1 VGFISSL
8 FGGGSPVDSLSLED
22 LKVTEIQLNKKV
34 DDLYAEVHRIEQEVQ
49 HNYDLAKAAT
59 SESEQVSY
67 ARRIK
72 TLLQKKEM
80 KLSAQ
85 AQIEKELR
93 AVSNILILKE
103 REKDLPAGVVKK
115 LKQIDQGKMEEYLI
129 TQKLSTLDDDEQIGA
144 IIAMT
149 SSTMEIGVEPEED
162 LSDILDTIRAGK
174 EVPVPAPPP
183 LEIAKNRKTEL
194 E

>member
-1 VGFISSL
+1 MGFISSL
-8 FGGGSPVDSLSLED
+8 FGRGSPVDSLSLEE

-34 DDLYAEVHRIEQEVQ
+34 EDLYAEVHRIEQEVQ

-115 LKQIDQGKMEEYLI
+115 LKQIDQGKMEEYLVN
-129 TQKLSTLDDDEQIGA
+129 QKLSTMDDDEQIGA

-174 EVPVPAPPP
+174 EVPVPAPP
-183 LEIAKNRKTEL
+183 EIVQSRKTEL

>member
-8 FGGGSPVDSLSLED
+8 FGRGSPVDSLSLEE

-34 DDLYAEVHRIEQEVQ
+34 EDLYAEVHRIEQEVQ

-115 LKQIDQGKMEEYLI
+115 LKQIDQGKMEEYLVN
-129 TQKLSTLDDDEQIGA
+129 QKLSTMDDDEQIGA

-174 EVPVPAPPP
+174 EVPVPAPP
-183 LEIAKNRKTEL
+183 EIVQSRKTEL

>member
-1 VGFISSL
+1 MGFLSSL
-8 FGGGSPVDSLSLED
+8 FGRGNPIDTISLDE
-22 LKVTEIQLNKKV
+22 LKITEIQLTKKV
-34 DDLYAEVHRIEQEVQ
+34 DDIHAEVRRIDEEVSR
-49 HNYDLAKAAT
+49 NYDLAKAAS

-80 KLSAQ
+80 KLSTQ

-93 AVSNILILKE
+93 AVSNLVILKD
-103 REKDLPAGVVKK
+103 REKDLPSDVVKK
-115 LKQIDQGKMEEYLI
+115 LKKLDPDQMEKYLI
-129 TQKLSTLDDDEQIGA
+129 GKKLDTLNDDAQITA
-144 IIAMT
+144 IIDMT
-149 SSTMEIGVEPEED
+149 TSTMEIGIETEDD

-174 EVPVPAPPP
+174 EGAVNASPELSKVK
-183 LEIAKNRKTEL
+183 KNEF

>member
-1 VGFISSL
+1 MGFISSL
-8 FGGGSPVDSLSLED
+8 FGGGSPVDSLSLEE

-34 DDLYAEVHRIEQEVQ
+34 EDLYAEVHRIEQEVQ

-174 EVPVPAPPP
+174 EVPVPAPP
-183 LEIAKNRKTEL
+183 EIVQSRKTEL

>member
-1 VGFISSL
+1 VGFLSSL
-8 FGGGSPVDSLSLED
+8 FGGGSPIDSLKLDD
-22 LKVTEIQLNKKV
+22 LKITEIQLNKKV
-34 DDLYAEVHRIEQEVQ
+34 DDLHEEVRRIDQEVK
-49 HNYDLAKAAT
+49 HNYDLANAAT

-93 AVSNILILKE
+93 AVSNILILKD
-103 REKDLPAGVVKK
+103 REKDLPADVVKK
-115 LKQIDQGKMEEYLI
+115 LKKIDPDQMEKYLI
-129 TQKLSTLDDDEQIGA
+129 SNKLNTMNEDAQIGA
-144 IIAMT
+144 IIDMT
-149 SSTMEIGVEPEED
+149 SSTMEVGAEPEDD
-162 LSDILDTIRAGK
+162 LSDILATIRAGK
-174 EVPVPAPPP
+174 ESTVPAAP
-183 LEIAKNRKTEL
+183 EIAKTKKAEV

>member
-1 VGFISSL
+1 MGFISSL
-8 FGGGSPVDSLSLED
+8 FGGGSPVDSLSLDD

-34 DDLYAEVHRIEQEVQ
+34 EDLYAEVHRIEQEVQ

-115 LKQIDQGKMEEYLI
+115 LKQIDQGKMEEYLVN
-129 TQKLSTLDDDEQIGA
+129 QKLSTMDDDEQIGA

-174 EVPVPAPPP
+174 EVPVPAPP
-183 LEIAKNRKTEL
+183 EIVQSRKTEL

>member
-1 VGFISSL
+1 MGFISSL
-8 FGGGSPVDSLSLED
+8 FGRGSPVDSLSLEE

-34 DDLYAEVHRIEQEVQ
+34 EDLYAEVHRIEQEVQ

-115 LKQIDQGKMEEYLI
+115 LKQIDQGKMEEYLVN
-129 TQKLSTLDDDEQIGA
+129 QKLSTMDDDEQIGA

-162 LSDILDTIRAGK
+162 LSGILDTIRAGK
-174 EVPVPAPPP
+174 EVPVPAPP
-183 LEIAKNRKTEL
+183 EIVQSRKTEL

>member
-1 VGFISSL
+1 MGFLSSL
-8 FGGGSPVDSLSLED
+8 FGGGDPIDSLKLDD
-22 LKVTEIQLNKKV
+22 LKITEIQLNKKV
-34 DDLYAEVHRIEQEVQ
+34 DDLHAEIRRIDSEVSG
-49 HNYDLAKAAT
+49 NYDLAKAAP

-80 KLSAQ
+80 KISAQ

-93 AVSNILILKE
+93 AVSNIIILKE
-103 REKDLPAGVVKK
+103 REKDLPADVLKK
-115 LKQIDQGKMEEYLI
+115 LKSIDPVQMEKFLI
-129 TQKLSTLDDDEQIGA
+129 SHKLDTMSDDAQLNS
-144 IIAMT
+144 IIDMT
-149 SSTMEIGVEPEED
+149 SSTMEVGVEPEDD

-174 EVPVPAPPP
+174 EGAVNASPE
-183 LEIAKNRKTEL
+183 LSKTKKTEL